1 MTTQEQRPMYAWEIA
16 RDALAEA
23 DRNAASNVTPARGD
37 FISRLSAA
45 AGLLAGHGH
54 KDSAAAV
61 LEAIELINEHVIGHE

>member
-45 AGLLAGHGH
+45 GLLAGHGH